1 MPSGHETQND
11 LAGTRPT
18 MPTSVDPS
26 RLQLIGDDGVQS
38 ALLGFRCRDCGVYIF
53 GPAVFC
59 QACTSA
65 NLQSVEFGR
74 SGVLY
79 SYTVVRVPP
88 AGWPGQVPYIL
99 GEIELPEGP
108 HVLAEVVDCP
118 ESDLKI
124 GMPVELA
131 LQPVKSDDSQETI
144 IVYKWRPLSTSVVTV
159 RDTL

>member
-1 MPSGHETQND
+1 
-11 LAGTRPT
+11 
-18 MPTSVDPS
+18 MPTSVDPH
-26 RLQLIGDDGVQS
+26 RLKLTSQDGGQGV
-38 ALLGFRCRDCGVYIF
+38 LLGFRCRDCGVYIF
-53 GPAVFC
+53 GAAIFC
-59 QACTSA
+59 QSCTSG
-65 NLQSVEFGR
+65 NLQPVEFGR

-88 AGWPGQVPYIL
+88 SGWPGQVPYIL

-131 LQPVKSDDSQETI
+131 LQPVQPDDSQEAVM
-144 IVYKWRPLSTSVVTV
+144 VYKWRPMSVTSVVAGESP
-159 RDTL
+159 

>member
-1 MPSGHETQND
+1 
-11 LAGTRPT
+11 

-26 RLQLIGDDGVQS
+26 RLKLTSKDGDQG
-38 ALLGFRCRDCGVYIF
+38 ALLGFRCRDCGVYVF
-53 GPAVFC
+53 GTAVFC
-59 QACTSA
+59 QACTSS
-65 NLQSVEFGR
+65 NLQSIEFGR

-108 HVLAEVVDCP
+108 HVLAELVDCP
-118 ESDLKI
+118 ESDVKI

-131 LQPVKSDDSQETI
+131 LQPDKPDDSQEEI
-144 IVYKWRPLSTSVVTV
+144 IVYKWRPLSTSMVTV
-159 RDTL
+159 GESP

>member
-1 MPSGHETQND
+1 
-11 LAGTRPT
+11 

-26 RLQLIGDDGVQS
+26 RLKLISDDGAQG
-38 ALLGFRCRDCGVYIF
+38 ALLGFRCRDCGVHVF

-59 QACTSA
+59 QACTSG
-65 NLQSVEFGR
+65 NLQPIELGR

-118 ESDLKI
+118 ESDVKI
-124 GMPVELA
+124 GMPMELA
-131 LQPVKSDDSQETI
+131 LQLVKPDDSREEI
-144 IVYKWRPLSTSVVTV
+144 MVYKWRPLSTNVVTV
-159 RDTL
+159 RETT